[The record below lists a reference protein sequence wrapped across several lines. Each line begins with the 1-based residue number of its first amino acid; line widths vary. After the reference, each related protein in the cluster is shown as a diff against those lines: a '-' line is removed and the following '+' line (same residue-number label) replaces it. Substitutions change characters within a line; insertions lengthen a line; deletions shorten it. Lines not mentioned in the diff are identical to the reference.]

1 MWSSIRAMVRK
12 DLTITRRSPTF
23 VIITVL
29 VPLVFVTL
37 YALLV
42 KVSTT
47 QPVVVAQEGEGP
59 HTARLVEVL
68 RTMRNTDGELFEIRT
83 TDPREAREMF
93 DAGEVGAVLTIPRDF
108 DQRVSAG
115 QPAQLP
121 LRVFNINADGTKNFE
136 LRAEH
141 AVREFAAGSPPSGGV
156 ALTSVN
162 ETMHFDQD
170 MRTSAYLGTALL
182 MFAVLYASMVN
193 TGTLVAREWEERTA
207 KPLVLSPIGN
217 TPFLTGKW
225 ISASVQTLIG
235 VVLVLAGLHWLLDF
249 PALSLG
255 PRSWLGLLLLF
266 CYGSALGSLLGVTLR
281 RSLPLVP
288 LCVVLAITHFFL
300 NGYESYMRGFAH
312 GGAIE
317 WLWQATHWWP
327 VAGLTQQLRL
337 DATGLG
343 DGGTGWGALAGTAG
357 IAVLLTAVAAIR
369 MRRQLRFTQGQ

>member
-12 DLTITRRSPTF
+12 DLTVSLRSPTF
-23 VIITVL
+23 VIITVI
-29 VPLVFVTL
+29 VPLVFVSL

-42 KVSTT
+42 TVSTT
-47 QPVVVAQEGEGP
+47 QPVAIAQEGEGP
-59 HTARLVEVL
+59 HTERLVEEL
-68 RTMRNTDGELFEIRT
+68 RTMDNVDGELFEIRT
-83 TDPREAREMF
+83 TDPDEAWEMF
-93 DAGEVGAVLTIPRDF
+93 DGGQVGAVLTVPADF
-108 DQRVSAG
+108 DARVTAG
-115 QPAQLP
+115 QPVEVP

-141 AVREFAAGSPPSGGV
+141 ATRVFAMETAGAGV
-156 ALTSVN
+156 QLTSVT
-162 ETMHFDQD
+162 EDTHFAEDLK
-170 MRTSAYLGTALL
+170 TTAYLGTALL

-207 KPLVLSPIGN
+207 KPLVMSPIGN

-225 ISASVQTLIG
+225 LAAGAQTLAG
-235 VVLVLAGLHWLLDF
+235 VVLVLAGLYWLLDYPVF
-249 PALSLG
+249 SLGAESWLSL
-255 PRSWLGLLLLF
+255 LLMF
-266 CYGSALGSLLGVTLR
+266 VYGSAFGSLLGVALR

-288 LCVVLAITHFFL
+288 LCVVIAITHFFL

-317 WLWQATHWWP
+317 WLWRTTEWWP
-327 VAGLTQQLRL
+327 IAGVTQQLRL

-343 DGGTGWGALAGTAG
+343 SGGPDWIALSGTALLAVVLTALATA
-357 IAVLLTAVAAIR
+357 R